1 MTHHTLVVGGGV
13 SGLVTAWSLLRR
25 ARERGADASV
35 TVLEASGR
43 PGGNLVTDR
52 PDGFVIDGGP
62 DSWIASKP
70 AASALC
76 RDLGLG
82 DALIETVPANRRIYV
97 AHGAGLA
104 PMPEGVVLGVPT
116 RLRPMLES
124 PLLPWRAKARLA
136 IDRALPPAL
145 APRHDDDDEA
155 LGAMV
160 ARHLGR
166 DVVSAFTEP
175 LLAGIYAGDAW
186 SLSARST
193 FPALVEAARRGG
205 SLMVNARTA
214 APKRFPGAA
223 PPSAF
228 TSLRDGVGSL
238 VDALV
243 AALPPGTVRTNAV
256 ARSVSRGGGRYA
268 VTTAAGESLAAD
280 AVVLAM
286 PMQRSAALVRGLD
299 ATLAERLDA
308 LGWSSVATV
317 FFAFPKGAVGRALD
331 ATGFVVPKR
340 EGRRILASTW
350 VSSKWPGRAPDD
362 VALLR
367 VFLGGL
373 GHEDRASLPEAELV
387 AMARGELSALVPLR
401 GEALWTRVYRFLG
414 TSPQPTVGHASRV
427 GAIREALKNHP
438 GLMTIGA
445 GFEGVGIPDVV
456 ALARRTG
463 ERIAEEAPTGAP
475 HR

>member
-25 ARERGADASV
+25 ARELGLDAAV
-35 TVLEASGR
+35 TVLEASHR
-43 PGGNLVTDR
+43 TGGNLVTDR
-52 PDGFVIDGGP
+52 VDGFVIDGGP

-82 DALIETVPANRRIYV
+82 DELIETVAANRRIYV
-97 AHGAGLA
+97 AHGAALA

-116 RLRPMLES
+116 RLRPMLGS
-124 PLLPWRAKARLA
+124 PLLPWRAKARLVL
-136 IDRALPPAL
+136 DRALPFSA
-145 APRHDDDDEA
+145 RHGDDDEA

-193 FPALVEAARRGG
+193 FPALVDAARRGG
-205 SLMVNARTA
+205 SLMVNARA
-214 APKRFPGAA
+214 AVPKRFPGAA
-223 PPSAF
+223 PASMF
-228 TSLRDGVGSL
+228 TSLRGGVGTL
-238 VDALV
+238 IDAL
-243 AALPPGTVRTNAV
+243 ANALPPATVRTGTA
-256 ARSVSRGGGRYA
+256 ARSVAREGARYV
-268 VTTAAGESLAAD
+268 VTTATGESIAAD

-299 ATLAERLDA
+299 ETLAARLDA

-317 FFAFPKGAVGRALD
+317 FFAFPKAAIGRALD

-362 VALLR
+362 TVLLR

-373 GHEDRASLPEAELV
+373 GHEDRASLPEDELV
-387 AMARGELSALVPLR
+387 AMAREELSALVAVR

-414 TSPQPTVGHASRV
+414 TSPQPTVGHAARV
-427 GAIREALKNHP
+427 GVIREALKNHP

-463 ERIAEEAPTGAP
+463 ERIAEEAPLRA
-475 HR
+475 